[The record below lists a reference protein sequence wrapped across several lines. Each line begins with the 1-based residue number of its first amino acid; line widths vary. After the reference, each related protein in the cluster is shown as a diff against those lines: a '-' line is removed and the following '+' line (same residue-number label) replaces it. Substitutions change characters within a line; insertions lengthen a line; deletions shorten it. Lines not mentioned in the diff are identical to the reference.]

1 MPSVALHLIPYAL
14 VAALSPLGFAATLAV
29 MGSGRLKAL
38 GFAIGFVS
46 GQLLACSILVLVG
59 VAVLPHSEKSHP
71 TLRGVLLLGSG
82 LALLWL
88 AMIVHRRPQSATAD
102 PSARSQAVLERLG
115 RLHVGTATAAGVLLG
130 IGGPKRLVLTALAS
144 ALITASGIDG
154 SKKAALIGWYAILAT
169 VLVWAPILAF
179 ELFGDRAVTKLHSA
193 QLWLARHQRQATFYA
208 LLLLGAALLADAVA
222 SLI

>member
-14 VAALSPLGFAATLAV
+14 VAALSPLGFAATVAV

-59 VAVLPHSEKSHP
+59 VAVIPNHEKGHQ
-71 TLRGVLLLGSG
+71 TLQEVLLLGSG
-82 LALLWL
+82 LALLWF
-88 AMIVHRRPQSATAD
+88 AAAVRRRPQSTAAR
-102 PSARSQAVLERLG
+102 SNARSQAMLERLR
-115 RLHVGTATAAGVLLG
+115 RLHVGTAIAAGVLLG
-130 IGGPKRLVLTALAS
+130 IGGPKRLVLTVLAS
-144 ALITASGIDG
+144 TLITTSGIDA
-154 SKKAALIGWYAILAT
+154 SKKAALIGWYAMLAT
-169 VLVWAPILAF
+169 VLVWVPILAF
-179 ELFGDRAVTKLHSA
+179 ELFGDRAVTKLDAA
-193 QLWLARHQRQATFYA
+193 QRWLASHQRQAMFYA